1 MQVQNA
7 FQVSS
12 SSDDEEGSFHHYVED
27 YDSTLP
33 PVKLL
38 PEFAQYMQVGIT
50 LPNSNQQT
58 RYQKLCILGMQLC
71 VAAFQVFTKEY
82 INLSGIAYNFWKDQY
97 NLNDMLTNQII
108 YHCAQVLGFFVA
120 LCLSD

>member
-1 MQVQNA
+1 M
-7 FQVSS
+7 
-12 SSDDEEGSFHHYVED
+12 
-27 YDSTLP
+27 
-33 PVKLL
+33 
-38 PEFAQYMQVGIT
+38 
-50 LPNSNQQT
+50 
-58 RYQKLCILGMQLC
+58 
-71 VAAFQVFTKEY
+71 AAFQVFTKEY